1 MNSLLK
7 TENLKKSYNGIEVI
21 SGQNLEINAGETL
34 AIMGKSGSGKTTLLK
49 MLGGIVRPDGG
60 TVIFDGEDIFSKSE
74 KERCRLRREKIGF
87 VFQNYELVP
96 EFNIRE
102 NIVFPLLLDGKT
114 ADKEYLNG
122 LLDELELTDKI
133 RRYPDEL
140 SGGEQQRAAIARALI
155 AKPHLLLCD
164 ELTGN
169 LDESTSRQVMY
180 MLKKIHEKYKT
191 AIIIVTRDKDTAAFC
206 EKVITY
212 QNGVFK

>member
-1 MNSLLK
+1 
-7 TENLKKSYNGIEVI
+7 
-21 SGQNLEINAGETL
+21 
-34 AIMGKSGSGKTTLLK
+34 MGKSGSGKTTLLK
-49 MLGGIVRPDGG
+49 ILGGIIRPDSG
-60 TVIFDGEDIFSKSE
+60 TALLDGEDIFSNSE

-87 VFQNYELVP
+87 VFQNYELIP

-122 LLDELELTDKI
+122 LFEDLEIADKI

-155 AKPHLLLCD
+155 AKPRLLLCD
-164 ELTGN
+164 EPTGN
-169 LDESTSRQVMY
+169 LDENTSRQVMR
-180 MLKKIHEKYKT
+180 MLKNVYERYKT
-191 AIIIVTRDKDTAAFC
+191 AIITVTHDRDIAAFS
-206 EKVITY
+206 ERVITY